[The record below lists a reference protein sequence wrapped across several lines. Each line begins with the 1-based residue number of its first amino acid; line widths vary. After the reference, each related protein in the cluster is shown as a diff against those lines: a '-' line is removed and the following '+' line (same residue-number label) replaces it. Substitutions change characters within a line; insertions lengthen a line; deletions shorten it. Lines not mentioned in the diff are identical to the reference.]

1 MSPQLIVA
9 IISILREV
17 LKLLGEK
24 NSEYKSEMTKKERK
38 IMLQKDIEAIRR
50 AFREKDEKALNAVFN
65 SDGSGQLRMSDQP

>member
-1 MSPQLIVA
+1 MSPQVWIA

-24 NSEYKSEMTKKERK
+24 NREYKSDMTKKERAE
-38 IMLQKDIEAIRR
+38 MLRKDVEAIKR

-65 SDGSGQLRMSDQP
+65 PISE